1 MTRLS
6 DLRRRL
12 NRLRRRRLRLRL
24 TTGYSG
30 LALALLWVGAV
41 AFGVDLLFNAI
52 GAPLNQLQRGL
63 ALVVYVGVAIW
74 AFRRFT
80 LPWLGG
86 GETDLQMALLV
97 ERQERIDSDLIAAM
111 QFESPEAKTWGSERL
126 EDAVIVDVADRSPR
140 LNVMRGL
147 SAAERNRRL
156 ALLAGTAAL
165 WAVCTFFFPG
175 HVAAFLNRLVL
186 GAKHYPTRTQ
196 IESITVAGQDVDPER
211 PWETKIYCLYGQ
223 PIRFVVRCGGE
234 VPEKGEAV
242 LRSVRSGRKATL
254 AIKPVADRPGLFQG
268 ELDRLIEPIDYQLYF
283 GDAWTD
289 RARLDV
295 ATLPN
300 VQVLPMEVTPPS
312 YAVEAGAKPST
323 LPQGLRQASVI
334 EGSQVVIRLVADKR
348 LERAT
353 MTTDDGDYPFRR
365 DTDAEEDD
373 WEDHW
378 VLDGLDSPLA
388 AVTEATRYS
397 IQVTDEE
404 GQQLAEPIEGV
415 IRIQADAAPRIAGGV
430 VTRLVLPKARPTI
443 YFKAI
448 DDYGLARISL
458 VCEAIRQS
466 GETEE
471 REIDLFRLKE
481 GARALRTIEPEAGYA
496 FQLSVFELEKGDT
509 LRVTLKAV
517 DYRGPRPGREGFADP
532 LVFQV
537 TDEQGILAH
546 MMEADRQSA
555 RQLKTMIQRQ
565 LGIGE
570 SP

>member
-1 MTRLS
+1 LRLS
-6 DLRRRL
+6 
-12 NRLRRRRLRLRL
+12 
-24 TTGYSG
+24 TGYSG
-30 LALALLWVGAV
+30 LALAVLWVGAV
-41 AFGVDLLFNAI
+41 AFGVDLLFSAI
-52 GAPLNQLQRGL
+52 GAPLNQLQRAL
-63 ALVVYVGVAIW
+63 ALLVYVGVGVW

-86 GETDLQMALLV
+86 QETDLQMALLV

-126 EDAVIVDVADRSPR
+126 EEAVIVDVADRSPR
-140 LNVMRGL
+140 LDIMRGL

-165 WAVCTFFFPG
+165 WGVCTFFFSG
-175 HVAAFLNRLVL
+175 HVAAFLNRLAL

-196 IESITVAGQDVDPER
+196 IESITVAERDVDPER

-223 PIRFVVRCGGE
+223 PVRFVVRCGGE
-234 VPEKGEAV
+234 LPEKGEAL
-242 LRSVRSGRKATL
+242 LRSVRSGRRATL
-254 AIKPVADRPGLFQG
+254 AIEPVAGQPGLFQG

-295 ATLPN
+295 ATLP
-300 VQVLPMEVTPPS
+300 VVDLALEVSPPP
-312 YAVEAGAKPST
+312 YAIEDDAGPLSVPS
-323 LPQGLRQASVI
+323 GLRQVSVI
-334 EGSQVVIRLVADKR
+334 EGSRVVMKVRADKT

-353 MTTDDGDYPFRR
+353 VTIDDRDYPFAR
-365 DTDAEEDD
+365 DPDAEKDD

-378 VLDGLDSPLA
+378 ILAGSESPLA
-388 AVTEATRYS
+388 AVTEATRYAV
-397 IQVTDEE
+397 QVTDEE
-404 GQQLAEPIEGV
+404 DQQLEAPIEGV

-430 VTRLVLPKARPTI
+430 VTRLVLPAARPTI

-458 VCEAIRQS
+458 VCEAVRTS
-466 GETEE
+466 GEKEE
-471 REIDLFRLKE
+471 REIDVFLLKQ
-481 GARALRTIEPEAGYA
+481 GAKAPRTIEPEAGFA
-496 FQLSVFELEKGDT
+496 LQLSAFELEKGDT
-509 LRVTLKAV
+509 LKVTLKAV
-517 DYRGPRPGREGFADP
+517 DYRGPRPGREGLADP

>member
-12 NRLRRRRLRLRL
+12 TRLRRRRRRLRL

-30 LALALLWVGAV
+30 LALSVLWVAAV
-41 AFGVDLLFNAI
+41 AFGVDLFFNAI
-52 GAPLNQLQRGL
+52 GAPMNQLQRTL
-63 ALVVYVGVAIW
+63 ALLVYVGVGVW

-80 LPWLGG
+80 LPWLGRR
-86 GETDLQMALLV
+86 ESDLEMAILV

-126 EDAVIVDVADRSPR
+126 EDAVIVDVAQRSPR

-147 SAAERNRRL
+147 SARQRNRRL
-156 ALLAGTAAL
+156 AFLALTAAL
-165 WAVCTFFFPG
+165 WGVCTFFFPG

-196 IESITVAGQDVDPER
+196 IESITVAGHDVDPER

-223 PIRFVVRCGGE
+223 PVPFVVRCGGE
-234 VPEKGEAV
+234 LPEKGEAV
-242 LRSVRSGRKATL
+242 LRSVRSGRRATL
-254 AIKPVADRPGLFQG
+254 AIEPVAEKPGLFQG

-295 ATLPN
+295 ATLP
-300 VQVLPMEVTPPS
+300 VVDLALEVIPPP
-312 YAVEAGAKPST
+312 YAVEADAGPLSVPT
-323 LPQGLRQASVI
+323 GLRQISVI
-334 EGSQVVIRLVADKR
+334 EGSRVEMKLRADKS

-353 MTTDDGDYPFRR
+353 VTIDDREYPFGR
-365 DTDAEEDD
+365 DPDAEQDD

-378 VLDGLDSPLA
+378 ILAGPESPLA
-388 AVTEATRYS
+388 AVTEATRYAV
-397 IQVTDEE
+397 QVTDEE
-404 GQQLAEPIEGV
+404 GQQLEGPIEGV

-430 VTRLVLPKARPTI
+430 VTRLVLPTARPTI

-458 VCEAIRQS
+458 VCEAVRQS
-466 GETEE
+466 GETQQ
-471 REIDLFRLKE
+471 REIDVFRLEE
-481 GARALRTIEPEAGYA
+481 GAKAPRTIEPEAGFA
-496 FQLSVFELEKGDT
+496 LQLSVFELEKGDT
-509 LRVTLKAV
+509 LKVTLKAV
-517 DYRGPRPGREGFADP
+517 DYRGPRPGREGVADP

-537 TDEQGILAH
+537 TDEQGILAN